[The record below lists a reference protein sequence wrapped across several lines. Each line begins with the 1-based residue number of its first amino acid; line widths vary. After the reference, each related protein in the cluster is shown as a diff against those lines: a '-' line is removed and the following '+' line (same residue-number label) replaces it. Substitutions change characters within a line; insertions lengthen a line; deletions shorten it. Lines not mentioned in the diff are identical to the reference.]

1 MEISRYVVT
10 SRNGERR
17 RERVG
22 RGAGGRTGG
31 VGRGELQIVAE
42 R

>member
-10 SRNGERR
+10 SRDGERG
-17 RERVG
+17 RERDRVG
-22 RGAGGRTGG
+22 KGGRTGG
-31 VGRGELQIVAE
+31 VARGELQIVAE